1 MKRFLIVYTLMS
13 LVILVFIYMLTLLE
27 VTSIASDKVI
37 FELADQLLETKDVSD
52 FIKFR
57 SEGFSYVDTFEDDI
71 YHIDV
76 VHVKVIERNT
86 TYNQLGIFVIPKV
99 EVLHARSLSDTLDL
113 TQAVITFSEGVLYD
127 SSLKESTYPMSYGIQ
142 VLGFYFYAFEF
153 DESDD
158 IHITLKDYVGNVIY
172 EKRLRIDTSFEAAN
186 FIEGFN
192 SDEIEAF
199 LGIQERFEPLVL
211 RRITIFL
218 SVSILFGGC
227 VVLFLK
233 HRRLQK

>member
-1 MKRFLIVYTLMS
+1 
-13 LVILVFIYMLTLLE
+13 
-27 VTSIASDKVI
+27 
-37 FELADQLLETKDVSD
+37 
-52 FIKFR
+52 
-57 SEGFSYVDTFEDDI
+57 
-71 YHIDV
+71 
-76 VHVKVIERNT
+76 
-86 TYNQLGIFVIPKV
+86 
-99 EVLHARSLSDTLDL
+99 
-113 TQAVITFSEGVLYD
+113 
-127 SSLKESTYPMSYGIQ
+127 MSYGIQ